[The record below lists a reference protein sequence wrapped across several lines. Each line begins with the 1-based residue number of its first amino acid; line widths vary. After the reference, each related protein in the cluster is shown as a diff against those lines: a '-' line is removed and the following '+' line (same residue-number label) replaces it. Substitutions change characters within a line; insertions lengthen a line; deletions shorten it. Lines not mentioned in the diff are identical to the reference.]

1 MMYWLTEDSF
11 VPMLTGIFVAV
22 VLLLMAWSARNKV
35 VMFVA
40 LFIAAAT
47 AAIVATEMA
56 IVTDRETVTDM
67 VYQLA
72 RHVRANDTE
81 AIASHIS
88 PQAPAIEARMKS
100 QMSRFKVEA
109 CTIVG
114 INEFSSEG
122 NSATVDFVAWG
133 QGSER
138 RGGLEGAA
146 NPRVTL
152 ELRKQDDES
161 WKIMGYSI
169 SNPRADFSL

>member
-67 VYQLA
+67 V
-72 RHVRANDTE
+72 
-81 AIASHIS
+81 
-88 PQAPAIEARMKS
+88 
-100 QMSRFKVEA
+100 
-109 CTIVG
+109 
-114 INEFSSEG
+114 
-122 NSATVDFVAWG
+122 
-133 QGSER
+133 
-138 RGGLEGAA
+138 
-146 NPRVTL
+146 
-152 ELRKQDDES
+152 
-161 WKIMGYSI
+161 
-169 SNPRADFSL
+169 